1 MNEKDILKVETIL
14 LDRINLLESELVKY
28 INQVQILNNSLAEKD
43 KQIQELSSSKDST
56 NFAKKEAK

>member
-56 NFAKKEAK
+56 SFAKKEAK

>member
-43 KQIQELSSSKDST
+43 KQIEGLTSQKEVKKDG
-56 NFAKKEAK
+56 NGK